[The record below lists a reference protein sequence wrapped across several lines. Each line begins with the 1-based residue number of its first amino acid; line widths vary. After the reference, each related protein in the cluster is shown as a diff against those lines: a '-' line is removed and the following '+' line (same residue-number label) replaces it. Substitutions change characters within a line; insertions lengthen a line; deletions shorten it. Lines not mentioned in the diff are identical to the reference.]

1 MDTYLNRL
9 IIEFLA
15 HGLVHL
21 DEQVT
26 YKYSQLTLDKI
37 GRVIQWNKVVSTTN
51 GARTTGYQKNVEKQI
66 NIDTDLTHITKI
78 NSKRI
83 IFINVKCKDIKLL
96 EDSTGENLNDLEH
109 GDAQRPKPWK
119 KSLISWTPLKLKTPA
134 LWKILSRELEDKPQT
149 GGKNLQRDTW

>member
-37 GRVIQWNKVVSTTN
+37 VKEGSLYNKW
-51 GARTTGYQKNVEKQI
+51 
-66 NIDTDLTHITKI
+66 
-78 NSKRI
+78 
-83 IFINVKCKDIKLL
+83 C
-96 EDSTGENLNDLEH
+96 
-109 GDAQRPKPWK
+109 
-119 KSLISWTPLKLKTPA
+119 
-134 LWKILSRELEDKPQT
+134 
-149 GGKNLQRDTW
+149 

>member
-37 GRVIQWNKVVSTTN
+37 VKKGSLYNKWCQN
-51 GARTTGYQKNVEKQI
+51 NWIPKNVEKQI

-78 NSKRI
+78 NSKWI
-83 IFINVKCKDIKLL
+83 VFKNVKCKDIKLL
-96 EDSTGENLNDLEH
+96 EDSIGENLNDLEH
-109 GDAQRPKPWK
+109 GDAQRPKP
-119 KSLISWTPLKLKTPA
+119 
-134 LWKILSRELEDKPQT
+134 
-149 GGKNLQRDTW
+149 